1 MDLKITKT
9 LVIPSNEIKWRFSRS
24 SGPGGQNV
32 NKIESR
38 VEIIFNLED
47 SKVLNDYQKEILKR
61 NLKTK
66 LVNNSLRLAVQA
78 HRNQLLNRPLALMKF
93 SSMIKNALEK
103 NISRKNIIVDPGIGF
118 SKDLNQNLEILRN
131 LDVFKNLNLPIL
143 IGASRKRFIGEVL
156 NENNPK
162 ERDIGT
168 LAISCL
174 CSQLNIDIV
183 RVHNVK
189 LNYQILKVADK
200 IYRK

>member
-66 LVNNSLRLAVQA
+66 LVNNSLSLAVQE
-78 HRNQLLNRPLALMKF
+78 HRNQLLNRQLALMKF
-93 SSMIKNALEK
+93 SSILKNALNKPFKLRKSTKPTKASQKKRVEVKKKRGELKKSRQKEK
-103 NISRKNIIVDPGIGF
+103 
-118 SKDLNQNLEILRN
+118 
-131 LDVFKNLNLPIL
+131 
-143 IGASRKRFIGEVL
+143 
-156 NENNPK
+156 
-162 ERDIGT
+162 T
-168 LAISCL
+168 
-174 CSQLNIDIV
+174 
-183 RVHNVK
+183 
-189 LNYQILKVADK
+189 YQI
-200 IYRK
+200 